1 MIYLGHGGLGL
12 RMNSDEG
19 ELGNAGHHAV
29 GAEAGD
35 ERLPDKI
42 IPDIVVH
49 QALLQNIQNSVLL

>member
-1 MIYLGHGGLGL
+1 
-12 RMNSDEG
+12 MNSDEG
-19 ELGNAGHHAV
+19 ELGNAGHHAI

-49 QALLQNIQNSVLL
+49 QALLQNIPNSVLL